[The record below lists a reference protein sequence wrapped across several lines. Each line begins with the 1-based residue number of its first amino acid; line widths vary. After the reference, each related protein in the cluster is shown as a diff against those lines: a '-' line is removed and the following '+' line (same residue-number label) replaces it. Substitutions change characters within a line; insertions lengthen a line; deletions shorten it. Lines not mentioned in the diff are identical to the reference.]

1 VGAGGWAAA
10 SGAVLVFAE
19 VLPRP
24 GKPLDRTFTYAVPEA
39 LIAQVRPGL
48 QVVVPFGPR
57 LVPGFVI
64 ALSETTQIPQPK
76 PIAEALSSALALP
89 PTAVPLA
96 RWMAERYLCS
106 LGEALQPALPERTAV
121 RLTRAVAITPA
132 GLERIETP
140 DARARGRPVLER
152 LRDAGGELP
161 LGALRRQVGRDALE
175 GVLASLKRA
184 GLVELRTSVE
194 PPGAKPRRV
203 DVVEPAQEAEALK
216 QAAAARARRSPKQA
230 AVLRAAAGGAPMR
243 PADLARRC
251 HTTSAVVRR
260 LVREGLLALR
270 QRDLR
275 RVPLAAAEGASPT
288 PPTLTLDQGLALR
301 AILQGLKAEPSPVF
315 LLYGV
320 TASGKTEVFLQ
331 AVGEVV
337 RRGRQAIVLM
347 PEISLTAQ
355 AVGLF
360 QARFGDR
367 IAVLHSAL
375 SPGERYDEW
384 RRIQGGQADV
394 VIGARSAVFAPCP
407 NLGLIVV
414 DEEHETSY
422 KQENAP
428 RYHAREVAIQRGQ
441 LEGAGVILSSA
452 TPSLE
457 SLHHAHEG
465 RYHLLHLPTRVDG
478 RPFPEV
484 SVVDL
489 RGTGAHR
496 AIFSAR
502 LVLALKEAMDA
513 GDQAI
518 LFLNRRGYATFVLCP
533 DCGRALRCPDCNVS
547 LTYHLRGRRV
557 LCHHCGASRPAPD
570 VCEHCGSPE
579 VKYSGFGTERV
590 EAEVAKVLPQ
600 AKVGRLDRD
609 VTAQRGAH
617 VRVVSDFQTR
627 RTNVLIG
634 TQMVAKGFDFAGVT
648 LVGVI
653 SADTALNLP
662 DFRAGERTFQL
673 LAQVAGRAGR
683 RERRGRV
690 VVQTYAPDHY
700 AVQAAVAYDYEAFYR
715 EEIEARREHGY
726 PPFVAL
732 ARVVALAE
740 DEEPAKALCEALA
753 ERLTGTAGLRVLGP
767 APAPLAR
774 LKGRY
779 RWHLLASAAN
789 HDTLLPGLRAAC
801 DGLRAPRGVQVT
813 VDVDPVSLM

>member
-1 VGAGGWAAA
+1 
-10 SGAVLVFAE
+10 VFAE

-24 GKPLDRTFTYAVPEA
+24 GKPFDRTYTYAVPEA
-39 LIAQVRPGL
+39 LADAIHVGS

-57 LVPGFVI
+57 RVPGLVV
-64 ALSETTQIPQPK
+64 ALSDTTDIPQPK
-76 PIAEALSSALALP
+76 PVVEVLSSALSLP
-89 PTAVPLA
+89 PTALPLA
-96 RWMAERYLCS
+96 RWIAGRYLCS

-121 RLTRAVAITPA
+121 RLTRAAAITPA
-132 GLERIETP
+132 GLERLAAP
-140 DARARGRPVLER
+140 DARLRHRPVLEL

-161 LGALRRQVGRDALE
+161 LGALRREVGYNAL
-175 GVLASLKRA
+175 GSALDSLRRA
-184 GLVELRTSVE
+184 GLIEQRTSIQ
-194 PPGAKPRRV
+194 PPAARARHA
-203 DVVEPAQEAEALK
+203 DMVEPAQDAAALE
-216 QAAAARARRSPKQA
+216 QAAADRERRSPKQA
-230 AVLRAAAGGAPMR
+230 AVLRAVAACDSPLS

-251 HTTSAVVRR
+251 QTASAVVRR
-260 LVREGLLALR
+260 LVAEGLLALR
-270 QRDLR
+270 RCDVR
-275 RVPLAAAEGASPT
+275 RAPQAAAEGGAEA
-288 PPTLTLDQGLALR
+288 PPTLTLDQGAALE
-301 AILQGLKAEPSPVF
+301 AILHALKAEPSPVF

-320 TASGKTEVFLQ
+320 TASGKTEVFLRAIGE
-331 AVGEVV
+331 AV
-337 RRGRQAIVLM
+337 RCGRQAIVLM

-355 AVGLF
+355 AVALF
-360 QARFGDR
+360 EARFGER
-367 IAVLHSAL
+367 VAVLHSGL
-375 SPGERYDEW
+375 SAGERYDEW
-384 RRIQGGQADV
+384 RRIQNGQADV

-414 DEEHETSY
+414 DEEHEASY

-428 RYHAREVAIQRGQ
+428 RYHARETAIERGR

-457 SLHHAHEG
+457 SLHRAYEG
-465 RYHLLHLPTRVDG
+465 GYHLLHLPSRVDG
-478 RPFPEV
+478 RPLPEV

-496 AIFSAR
+496 GIFSAR

-513 GDQAI
+513 GEQVI
-518 LFLNRRGYATFVLCP
+518 LFLNRRGYSTFVLCP

-547 LTYHLRGRRV
+547 LTYHLRGKQV
-557 LCHHCGASRPAPD
+557 LCHHCGESYPAPT

-579 VKYSGFGTERV
+579 VKCSGFGTERV
-590 EAEVAKVLPQ
+590 EAEVAKVVPQ
-600 AKVGRLDRD
+600 ARAGRLDRD

-617 VRVVSDFQTR
+617 VRVVSDFRTG

-648 LVGVI
+648 LVGVV

-683 RERRGRV
+683 RAKRGRV

-700 AVQAAVAYDYEAFYR
+700 AVQAAAAHDTDCFYR

-726 PPFVAL
+726 PPFAAL
-732 ARVVALAE
+732 ARVIASAE
-740 DEEPAKALCEALA
+740 DEQEARAACDAMA
-753 ERLTGTAGLRVLGP
+753 ERLAGGDDGPGAVRVLGP

-774 LKGRY
+774 IKRRY
-779 RWHLLASAAN
+779 RWHLLATAPGHEALLAA
-789 HDTLLPGLRAAC
+789 LRRAGEGLRP
-801 DGLRAPRGVQVT
+801 RRGVQLV
-813 VDVDPVSLM
+813 VDVDPVSLL